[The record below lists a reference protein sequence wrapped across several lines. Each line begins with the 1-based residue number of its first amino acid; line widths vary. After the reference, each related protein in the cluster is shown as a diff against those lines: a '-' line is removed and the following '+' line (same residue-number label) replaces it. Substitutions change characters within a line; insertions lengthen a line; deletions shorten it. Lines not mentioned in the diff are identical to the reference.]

1 MGEAAIHTLS
11 SAFTCW
17 DERAPQQ
24 GSNASHAA
32 QSGPRAGAALYAA
45 IEREG
50 RLMENAP
57 LVSPWISSMTTR
69 RELANCIRALSMDA
83 VQRANSGHPGMPMG
97 MADIAQVLWC
107 DFLKHNPGNPRW
119 PDRDRFLLSNG
130 HGSML
135 LYSLLHLTGYPISV
149 EDIKSFRQ
157 LGSHTAGHPE
167 HDPALG
173 IETTTGPLGQ
183 GLANAVGLAL
193 AERMLAA
200 QFNRPGL
207 PIVDHY
213 TYVFCGDGCLM
224 EGISHEACSL
234 AGTLGLGKL
243 IVFYDDNGISI
254 DGKVEGWFTD
264 DTPKRFEAYGWHVVP
279 HVDGHDAQAV
289 AAAIGAARAQ
299 SARPSMI
306 CCRTIIGWGA
316 PHKQGTHEAH
326 GEALGVEEVAAAR
339 KALGWPH
346 EPFTI
351 PEELR
356 SAWDHRSRGAD
367 AESVWRAL
375 LGRYRDAH
383 PQLARELERRLRGE
397 LPTDWKETVSLA
409 LAAGI
414 AQQAPQATRQSSQ
427 ATLNVIAPRIPEI
440 VGGSADLTGSNNTR
454 FKAARELDPT
464 NASGDYIHYGVREFG
479 MTAVMNGVALHG
491 GLLPYGGTFLV
502 FSDYARNAV
511 RLAALMNTH
520 VVLVYTHDSVGLGE
534 DGPTHQPVEHLASL
548 RAMPNMCLWRPCD
561 AFETVVAWIAA
572 VERSGPTA
580 LVLTRQALPQQ
591 PRDAQQQA
599 NVRRGGYVLIDCEGT
614 PECLVIAT
622 GSEVGIAAQAVNA
635 LNAAGR
641 RVRLVS
647 MPSTEAFEAQ
657 EEAYRLAVLPPEVRR
672 RLAVEAGA
680 TLSWWRYVG
689 SEGRVIGI
697 DRFGASGKGAELLA
711 HFGLTAERI
720 GREVGEL
727 LKSAG

>member
-1 MGEAAIHTLS
+1 
-11 SAFTCW
+11 
-17 DERAPQQ
+17 
-24 GSNASHAA
+24 
-32 QSGPRAGAALYAA
+32 
-45 IEREG
+45 
-50 RLMENAP
+50 
-57 LVSPWISSMTTR
+57 MTTR
-69 RELANCIRALSMDA
+69 RDLANCIRALSMDA
-83 VQRANSGHPGMPMG
+83 VQRANSGHPGMPLG

-107 DFLKHNPGNPRW
+107 DFLRHNPGNPQW

-135 LYSLLHLTGYPISV
+135 LYSLLHLTGYPLSL
-149 EDIKSFRQ
+149 EDIKKFRQ

-167 HDPALG
+167 REPALG

-200 QFNRPGL
+200 QFNRPGFG
-207 PIVDHY
+207 IVDHY

-243 IVFYDDNGISI
+243 IALYDDNGISI

-264 DTPKRFEAYGWHVVP
+264 DTPKRFEAYGWHVVRN
-279 HVDGHDAQAV
+279 VDGHDAEAV
-289 AAAIGAARAQ
+289 AAAIRAARAETT
-299 SARPSMI
+299 RPSMI

-316 PHKQGTHEAH
+316 PHRQGTQEAH
-326 GEALGVEEVAAAR
+326 GEALGTDEVAATR
-339 KALGWPH
+339 KAIGWPH
-346 EPFTI
+346 EPFVI
-351 PEELR
+351 PDDLR
-356 SAWDHRSRGAD
+356 FAWDHRGRGA
-367 AESVWRAL
+367 AVESAWQEL
-375 LGRYRDAH
+375 LARYRSAH
-383 PQLARELERRLRGE
+383 PELARELERRVRGE
-397 LPTDWKETVSLA
+397 LPADWRETVAQA
-409 LAAGI
+409 LAAAL
-414 AQQAPQATRQSSQ
+414 AQKTPQATRQSSQ
-427 ATLNVIAPRIPEI
+427 ATLNVIAPRIPE
-440 VGGSADLTGSNNTR
+440 VFGGSADLTGSNNTK
-454 FKAARELDPT
+454 FKAARELDPKD
-464 NASGDYIHYGVREFG
+464 ASGNYIHYGVREFG
-479 MTAVMNGVALHG
+479 MTAMMNGIALHG

-534 DGPTHQPVEHLASL
+534 DGPTHQPIEHLASL

-561 AFETVVAWIAA
+561 AFETAVAWTAA
-572 VERSGPTA
+572 VERTGPSA

-591 PRDAQQQA
+591 ERTAEQQA
-599 NVRRGGYVLIDCEGT
+599 DVRRGGYVLIDCQGAA
-614 PECLVIAT
+614 ECLVIAT
-622 GSEVGIAAQAVNA
+622 GSEVSIAAQAVHA
-635 LNAAGR
+635 LNAGGR

-647 MPSTEAFEAQ
+647 MPSTEVFDAQ
-657 EEAYRLAVLPPEVRR
+657 EEAYRESVLPRAVRR

-711 HFGLTAERI
+711 HFGFTAEHVA
-720 GREVGEL
+720 REAGEL